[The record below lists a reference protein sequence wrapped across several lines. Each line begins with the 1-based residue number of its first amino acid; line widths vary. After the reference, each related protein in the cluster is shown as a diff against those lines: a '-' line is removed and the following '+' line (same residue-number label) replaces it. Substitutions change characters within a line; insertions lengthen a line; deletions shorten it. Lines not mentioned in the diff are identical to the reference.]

1 MKKLKTLIACILL
14 FSGCSFGQVVNGWY
28 KANGSI
34 KLQSWFGK
42 RINPYCVLTEEGEYF
57 KVESIDSD
65 YAYLKTINVYP
76 VHSDRGDIAY
86 YTYDFIIPIK
96 EFNTPKIQR
105 VSFLEANGFT
115 NK

>member
-14 FSGCSFGQVVNGWY
+14 FSVCSFGQVVNGWY

-34 KLQSWFGK
+34 KLQGWFS
-42 RINPYCVLTEEGEYF
+42 RRVNPCSIYTEPGEYF
-57 KVESIDSD
+57 RVENVDSE
-65 YAYLKTINVYP
+65 YAFIKTITVYP
-76 VHSDRGDIAY
+76 VSCDGGNSFY
-86 YTYDFIIPIK
+86 YTYNFIIPIK